1 MEVVANV
8 VVGAACVFLVSV
20 VEKTVRLM
28 FTVVGMAPNDED
40 VVVVRS
46 KDVPAAVVVG
56 AAAAV
61 VVVGEAAA
69 VEVVG
74 AAAAVVVTGAA
85 DGVGTGAA
93 VDGDT
98 AGEGAAGAG
107 AGEGT
112 EAVEGVVLP
121 LQT

>member
-1 MEVVANV
+1 MQQRFQYKNAI
-8 VVGAACVFLVSV
+8 L
-20 VEKTVRLM
+20 
-28 FTVVGMAPNDED
+28 
-40 VVVVRS
+40 
-46 KDVPAAVVVG
+46 PAAVVLG

-121 LQT
+121 LQTWIRPTDASSAFLHSENFDKQVFFKAVML